1 MALDYR
7 TQLLSADA
15 ETRRLDIIRYLV
27 LTRWSKACGIAVV
40 LRLIQENKRILPNL
54 DALVGWNHTV
64 DELKC
69 SL

>member
-7 TQLLSADA
+7 AQLLGAYA
-15 ETRRLDIIRYLV
+15 ETRRLDIGRDLV

-54 DALVGWNHTV
+54 DALVGWNLTV